1 MAAPA
6 DSIAEEARMPMT
18 GHLEEL
24 RSRLIKV
31 AWTLLVALGVAYFFS
46 DILIGWLKRPLKG
59 DLYFFSPTEAFW
71 MTMKVSFVFAFFLSL
86 PVIFYQAWRFIAPGL
101 LLRERRFA
109 LPFVILGSCFF
120 ALGLAFCYFVV
131 FPFALNFL
139 INFGVD
145 RGLTSMFSIGLYMD
159 FQLKLLLAFGVIFE
173 LPLIIT
179 LLAKMGLITPGFLAR
194 QRHYAVLVNAIVA
207 AILTPTSDLFNM
219 MLMMVPLLVFYEMG
233 ILGARLFARKQA
245 PKR

>member
-1 MAAPA
+1 
-6 DSIAEEARMPMT
+6 MPIT
-18 GHLEEL
+18 GHLGEL

-31 AWTLLVALGVAYFFS
+31 VWTFLGAVIVAYFFS
-46 DILIGWLKRPLKG
+46 DTLIGWLKRPLKG

-71 MTMKVSFVFAFFLSL
+71 MTMKVSFVSGFFLSL
-86 PVIFYQAWRFIAPGL
+86 PVIFYQGWRFISPGL
-101 LLRERRFA
+101 FLRERRFA
-109 LPFVILGSCFF
+109 LPVVILGNFFF

-139 INFGVD
+139 VNFGVD

-173 LPLIIT
+173 LPLVIT
-179 LLAKMGLITPGFLAR
+179 ILAKMGLITPQFLVR
-194 QRHYAVLVNAIVA
+194 QRRYAVLVNAIVA

-233 ILGARLFARKQA
+233 ILGARLFGRKQA
-245 PKR
+245 PKEGENENEA